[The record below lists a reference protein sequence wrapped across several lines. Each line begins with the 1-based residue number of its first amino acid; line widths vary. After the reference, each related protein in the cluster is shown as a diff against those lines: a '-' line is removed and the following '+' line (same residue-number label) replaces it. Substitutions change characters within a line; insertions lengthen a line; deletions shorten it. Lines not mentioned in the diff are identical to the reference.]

1 MDAIKIAMVGLDTSH
16 CEAFTKLLSQES
28 NPHFVPGGKIVAAY
42 PGGSDLCAVSRDR
55 VGRFT
60 AVFRDELGVPI
71 FDCLEDLGPEADAFM
86 LESADGRQHLEQFR
100 VLARFGKPVF
110 VDKPLACSLADA
122 RQIADIAR
130 HEGVSLM
137 SSSSLR
143 FARGISGLVP
153 PQAQVRTCEVFGPAK
168 LLDDYPA
175 YFWYAVHG
183 ADVLFS
189 YMGTGCGTVQV
200 AHTDDIDLLL
210 GTWQDG
216 RLGSLRG
223 TRTAQ
228 NAFGCTVFTDREV
241 VQSIAVGEPPYY
253 TFLLKEVI
261 EFFRTGRSPI
271 DIYETV
277 EIMGFLEAAGRSL
290 ESGGKAVPVGG

>member
-1 MDAIKIAMVGLDTSH
+1 MDPIRIAMVGLDTSH
-16 CEAFTKLLSQES
+16 CEAFTRLLCEQD
-28 NPHFVPGGKIVAAY
+28 NPHFVPGGKVVAAY

-71 FDCLEDLGPEADAFM
+71 VDRLEDLGPEADAFM
-86 LESADGRQHLEQFR
+86 VESADGRQHLEQFR

-122 RQIADIAR
+122 RLMADIAR
-130 HEGVSLM
+130 QEGVPLM

-143 FARGISGLVP
+143 FARGIAGLVP
-153 PQAQVRTCEVFGPAK
+153 PKTAVRSCEVFGPAK

-189 YMGTGCGTVQV
+189 YMGTGCRTVQV

-216 RLGSLRG
+216 RLGSLLG

-228 NAFGCTVFTDREV
+228 NEFGATVLTDREV
-241 VQSIAVGEPPYY
+241 VQGIAINEPPYY
-253 TFLLKEVI
+253 TFLLKEVL
-261 EFFRTGRSPI
+261 EFFRTGRSPV
-271 DIYETV
+271 DVEETV
-277 EIMGFLEAAGRSL
+277 DIMGFLEAAGRSL
-290 ESGGKAVPVGG
+290 ESGGRAVPVGG